1 MINNHSMSFHFP
13 SKTTKTT
20 TLFSSYSTS
29 TTYKTKSKPF
39 KSYRARKSYGI
50 FRKSKNM
57 DDIMNFSKYN
67 LRMRLIIEEARRN
80 GPRRSPR
87 FSSSSSCSSP
97 STISSSDNEEITPIT
112 TKMVLRSKRLLDK
125 NEKESEELNN
135 KSNKRIKSDQNNV
148 DINDARRLVKK
159 SIARNKLNSK

>member
-1 MINNHSMSFHFP
+1 MINKNSISFHFP
-13 SKTTKTT
+13 SKTTT

-29 TTYKTKSKPF
+29 TTYKTKSKSF

-67 LRMRLIIEEARRN
+67 LRMKLIIEEARRN

-112 TKMVLRSKRLLDK
+112 NKMVLRSKRILDISV
-125 NEKESEELNN
+125 KEDDKVN
-135 KSNKRIKSDQNNV
+135 KSNKRMKSDENNL
-148 DINDARRLVKK
+148 DLNDARRLVKK